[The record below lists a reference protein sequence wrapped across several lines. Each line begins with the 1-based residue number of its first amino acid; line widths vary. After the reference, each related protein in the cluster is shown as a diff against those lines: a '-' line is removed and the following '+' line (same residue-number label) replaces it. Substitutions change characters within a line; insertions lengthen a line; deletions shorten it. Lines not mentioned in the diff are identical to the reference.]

1 MQRKSCAHRVTKIL
15 IEALESRRLLSA
27 GALDTSFAKDGVTST
42 TFDTNSVQGHGMAV
56 QADGKIV
63 EVGTASGG
71 LLTLV
76 RYNTDGTLDTTF
88 GPLGTGKETKH
99 VLTADLGNF
108 GICVAIQ
115 PDGKIVVGGQ
125 AIGPEPGIDDY
136 MIVCRF
142 NSNGS
147 FDNTFDHDGIVDFQ
161 GIQSHLTPEYARAN
175 AITFQKD
182 GKIIIAGDE
191 SQGFFNNNDNLI
203 LIRLN
208 KDGSVDQ
215 NFGIRG
221 SVDFDHDD
229 NEVAEAVTVD
239 YNDTPATNPDYGKII
254 VVGHVFSGHEESDEI
269 DGVIS
274 GTTFKALIARFT
286 PNGQLDTSF
295 NKTGYI
301 DSKIGGTSPSVDV
314 KGVVVESGGN
324 IVVAGSEGTKS
335 DSTDHK
341 FFLAGITSSGA
352 MNKTFGTNGTGTVTT
367 SLGGNDLATSLV
379 LGGFGQQLIAG
390 GTHNDVFGLAAYNL
404 DGTLDTGFGNGGK
417 VTTGTDHFA
426 FDVQVA
432 LAPNHT
438 IVAAGGNDF
447 NTARYIDAGPNVS
460 VSSIDPTA
468 GPTIHHGGIFSG
480 PVPNPASMIVAR
492 DEKLNV
498 ATRVFF
504 TVNGSAIAPSPTNLK
519 RGIENYT
526 LSGMT
531 IEPAP
536 GNAKVFTAYV
546 DIPAGQTFTTVTF
559 TPNIIPAAT
568 TTATFAIQTNVNYQ
582 TSLPASQTI
591 TLLGTNPTTP
601 VATTLTATAD
611 TYIQDGSSADTNFGT
626 ATQLLVKKS
635 STTGQNRETYLKFD
649 LSSLSTAASVKLNL
663 FGALNNTDS
672 PSLVTQVFSIADNS
686 WLETGITWNKRRTP
700 GATALASATI
710 TGTTPALYTF
720 DVTAYVKAQLAAGNK
735 TVSFVLINSANSSP
749 AVIFNSREAGSNK
762 PTLTIT

>member
-1 MQRKSCAHRVTKIL
+1 MQRKSNVSPGRL
-15 IEALESRRLLSA
+15 IEELEGRRLLSA
-27 GALDTSFAKDGVTST
+27 GALDTSFAKDGVTSNS
-42 TFDTNSVQGHGMAV
+42 FDTTLAQGHGMAV

-63 EVGTASGG
+63 EVGGTSDGKLA
-71 LLTLV
+71 LV
-76 RYNTDGTLDTTF
+76 RYNTDGTLDKTF
-88 GPLGTGKETKH
+88 GSQGTGKETTH
-99 VLTADLGNF
+99 VLAADLANF
-108 GICVAIQ
+108 GVCVAIQ

-125 AIGPEPGIDDY
+125 AIGPAPGIDDY

-147 FDNTFDHDGIVDFQ
+147 FDNTFSQDGVADFQ
-161 GIQSHLTPEYARAN
+161 NIQSHINGQYARAD
-175 AITFQKD
+175 AIAFQKN
-182 GKIIIAGDE
+182 GQIIIAGDE
-191 SQGFFNNNDNLI
+191 NQGFFNSNDNLL

-229 NEVAEAVTVD
+229 NEAPEAVTID
-239 YNDTPATNPDYGKII
+239 YNDTPAINPDYGKII
-254 VVGHVFSGHEESDEI
+254 VVGHVFSDQEESDEI
-269 DGVIS
+269 DGVIQD
-274 GTTFKALIARFT
+274 TTFKALIARFT
-286 PNGQLDTSF
+286 PSGQLDTSF

-314 KGVVVESGGN
+314 KGLVVESGGN

-341 FFLAGITSSGA
+341 FFLAGITPSGA
-352 MNKTFGTNGTGTVTT
+352 LNKNFGTNGTVTT

-379 LGGFGQQLIAG
+379 MGGFGQQLIAG

-404 DGTLDTGFGNGGK
+404 NGTLDTSFGNNGK

-432 LAPNHT
+432 LGPNHT

-447 NTARYIDAGPNVS
+447 NTARYFDAGPDVAVTS
-460 VSSIDPTA
+460 LDSTA
-468 GPTIHHGGIFSG
+468 GPTTHKLVGKLLEA
-480 PVPNPASMIVAR
+480 VPNPASMIVSR
-492 DEKLNV
+492 DEKLDI

-504 TVNGSAIAPSPTNLK
+504 TIGGTANAPTAANIKLNK
-519 RGIENYT
+519 NNYT

-531 IEPAP
+531 ITTVL
-536 GNAKVFTAYV
+536 GKTVAYV
-546 DIPAGQTFTTVTF
+546 DIPAGQTFTIVTF
-559 TPNIIPAAT
+559 TPANIPAGN
-568 TTATFAIQTNVNYQ
+568 TTATFTINSNVDYQ
-582 TSLPASQTI
+582 ISTPPNQTI
-591 TLLGTNPTTP
+591 TLLGTKPTPPPTS
-601 VATTLTATAD
+601 TTLTDTAD
-611 TYIQDGSSADTNFGT
+611 TYIQDGSTADTNFGT

-649 LSSLSTAASVKLNL
+649 LSSLSTVNSVKLNL

-710 TGTTPALYTF
+710 TGTTQKLYTF
-720 DVTAYVKAQLAAGNK
+720 DVTAYVKAQLAAGIK
-735 TVSFVLINSANSSP
+735 TVSFVLINSANTSP
-749 AVIFNSREAGSNK
+749 AAIFNSKEASSNK
-762 PTLTIT
+762 PTLVVS